1 MNFYCL
7 RPVEKTFNICPLQET
22 TFRLVIVY
30 TMFLLIRDLLN
41 SQILICI
48 STQISLI
55 KYSGSQRGKGLQ
67 GSGPKK
73 AGLQGSKARKSG
85 LQSSIETTFRAP
97 GSTARNDQGSRLKN
111 DWAPGSTAKNPGLQ
125 GVSLANEA
133 PVMSSS
139 VRIPE

>member
-7 RPVEKTFNICPLQET
+7 RPVEKTFNIFPLQET

-41 SQILICI
+41 SQILISF

-55 KYSGSQRGKGLQ
+55 EYSGSQRGKGLQ

-73 AGLQGSKARKSG
+73 AGLQGSKARKIGAPELHSSYFQGSG
-85 LQSSIETTFRAP
+85 LHS
-97 GSTARNDQGSRLKN
+97 
-111 DWAPGSTAKNPGLQ
+111 
-125 GVSLANEA
+125 
-133 PVMSSS
+133 
-139 VRIPE
+139 